1 MTMSTTSLTNAFNG
15 NDVTTEFSF
24 PYTFLED
31 SDLIVTLT
39 DALGVNTIQTLTTDY
54 TVTGAGVDG
63 GGAVTMIVT
72 PATGESLFIRRTVS
86 LTQEVDYITGDS
98 FPAET
103 HERALDKL
111 TMVAQQQSEAIGR
124 AFKLSDTYSGSASLE
139 LPSPEALQL
148 VRWNAAGDAFENT
161 PNLADGIAAS
171 EAAASD
177 SATAASGFADN
188 ASGFATASS
197 NSAAAASGFADAAS
211 DSILNNLTPTDG
223 TILVADGTTWVAESG
238 ATARASLGLSSLAT
252 LSAVD
257 ASTITD
263 NSVGASE
270 LNVAGNGNAGYTL
283 NSDGDGTFTWTSPV
297 SVTTGDVLA
306 ATAGAGAGGVGTYAF
321 ARKSPRNPAVKAF
334 GSTIAGSELTPAS
347 AGNSVSGSLAGTWRC
362 TGYADTDGAGNS
374 DVTSWLRIG

>member
-39 DALGVNTIQTLTTDY
+39 DALGVDTIQTLTTDY

-124 AFKLSDTYSGSASLE
+124 AFKLSDTYSGGASLE
-139 LPSPEALQL
+139 
-148 VRWNAAGDAFENT
+148 
-161 PNLADGIAAS
+161 
-171 EAAASD
+171 
-177 SATAASGFADN
+177 
-188 ASGFATASS
+188 
-197 NSAAAASGFADAAS
+197 
-211 DSILNNLTPTDG
+211 
-223 TILVADGTTWVAESG
+223 
-238 ATARASLGLSSLAT
+238 SLAQKHCS
-252 LSAVD
+252 LF
-257 ASTITD
+257 
-263 NSVGASE
+263 
-270 LNVAGNGNAGYTL
+270 
-283 NSDGDGTFTWTSPV
+283 DGMLREMRSRT
-297 SVTTGDVLA
+297 
-306 ATAGAGAGGVGTYAF
+306 
-321 ARKSPRNPAVKAF
+321 R
-334 GSTIAGSELTPAS
+334 LT
-347 AGNSVSGSLAGTWRC
+347 
-362 TGYADTDGAGNS
+362 
-374 DVTSWLRIG
+374 